1 VISAT
6 LTAPRLL
13 APLTTK
19 STSAAPRAEQ
29 PLTPIEDRR
38 VGVVSSNHLGGVW
51 LDLMPQ
57 PRHQTIS
64 RSLAFGR

>member
-1 VISAT
+1 MDI
-6 LTAPRLL
+6 P
-13 APLTTK
+13 
-19 STSAAPRAEQ
+19 AAGPRADQ